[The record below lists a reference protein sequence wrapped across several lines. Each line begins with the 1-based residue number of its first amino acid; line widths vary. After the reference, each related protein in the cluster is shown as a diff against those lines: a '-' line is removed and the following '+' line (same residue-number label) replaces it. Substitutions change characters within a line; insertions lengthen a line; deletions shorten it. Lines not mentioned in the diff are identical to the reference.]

1 MGVMVTLKLSVLPA
15 VTFCVVVGPVSPQ
28 SGGFV
33 PVPVSGTVCGL
44 PVALSVM
51 VNVPA
56 RAPVAVGVN
65 VTLIVQFAFTASV
78 AGLIGQALAPVLV
91 PAKSPEPAME
101 LIVRGP
107 VPVFVSVTVCAALVV
122 FSSWLPKV
130 RLVGASPTSGVGFA
144 PVPVS
149 AMFCGLVLSPSV
161 RTSVAVSAAATDG
174 LNVTLTMKEAPAA
187 MLAPQPLVAT

>member
-1 MGVMVTLKLSVLPA
+1 
-15 VTFCVVVGPVSPQ
+15 
-28 SGGFV
+28 
-33 PVPVSGTVCGL
+33 
-44 PVALSVM
+44 M

-122 FSSWLPKV
+122 F
-130 RLVGASPTSGVGFA
+130 
-144 PVPVS
+144 
-149 AMFCGLVLSPSV
+149 
-161 RTSVAVSAAATDG
+161 
-174 LNVTLTMKEAPAA
+174 NN
-187 MLAPQPLVAT
+187 